1 MAVLTYSPGDTAL
14 SVGGNLITGFADG
27 TFIAV
32 EREVDAMTKVVGA
45 DGEVSRTRS
54 ANYSGMLTL
63 TLKQT
68 SDANR
73 ILGTYLLQ
81 DEEDGSGVFD
91 LQLNDN
97 LGNKIFA
104 AEGWIR
110 KGANHELA
118 EEQTNREWIIDMAR
132 IRQEWPE
139 A

>member
-1 MAVLTYSPGDTAL
+1 MAVQTYSPGDTAL
-14 SVGGNLITGFADG
+14 IIGGNLITGFADG
-27 TFIAV
+27 TFITV
-32 EREVDAMTKVVGA
+32 EREVDAMTKIVGA

-81 DEEDGSGVFD
+81 DEEDGSGIFD
-91 LQLNDN
+91 VLLTDN
-97 LGNKIFA
+97 LGNKLFA
-104 AEGWIR
+104 SEGWCR
-110 KGANHELA
+110 KGANHELGA
-118 EEQTNREWIIDMAR
+118 EQSNREWTIDMAR